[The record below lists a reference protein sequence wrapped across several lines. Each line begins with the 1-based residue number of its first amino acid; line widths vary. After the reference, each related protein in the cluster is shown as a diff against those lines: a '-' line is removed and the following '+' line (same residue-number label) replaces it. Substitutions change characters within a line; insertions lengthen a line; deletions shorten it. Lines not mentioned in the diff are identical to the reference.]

1 MSCGFPTLG
10 QLIKFAY
17 AATGVLPR
25 KYGEQ
30 GDLTESEKK
39 TIQTQLNR
47 LAKEKGSLSG
57 PLGERIRQLAFVV
70 AGAIKS
76 QKVNFA
82 IGESVMD
89 LFEVYNKVV
98 REDGTFLDERDSIRW
113 ICRAYVIPRLALS
126 IQKHL
131 LRFNLAAE
139 GFVTPDE
146 TDWFLPTLTET
157 GITWPLAKVMDWVY
171 QTSNTSQTRFHH
183 PDKGARTDCPAQ
195 AQNLENA
202 ADWGKGRRLPSWPML
217 HRNFSMSMD
226 RLATIENPLYR
237 RELPEA
243 LRESIV
249 QALFLAR
256 VSTYVCDAIAQAYG
270 PAFLG
275 KLVEQFKRHSLL
287 LAQELDEFR
296 KGVATYINEAQVPPE
311 SVDQVWFEASEAHW
325 AWFHDRAEHLGN
337 VLQMLAQ
344 RHAGDLPDGLIG
356 ELVTTYGHYSVRGA
370 VEKWEITQ
378 EFELPEGFAEAVA
391 EGMSL
396 HANPS
401 CSAEDVSG
409 YVDVLRRNKL
419 EAHLPWIGPWLH
431 AAVCYRRQD
440 YEAAFDQVE
449 DAFEQAKYC
458 AGASQAKLVNRY
470 IELAA
475 KTDRWK
481 SFKNGVEWARY
492 LGIPVRV
499 LREDEP
505 TDDRLRAVFAFMKKV
520 QFP

>member
-1 MSCGFPTLG
+1 MSCSFPTLG

-17 AATGVLPR
+17 SATGVLPR

-30 GDLTESEKK
+30 DDLTESEKK

-47 LAKEKGSLSG
+47 LAEEQGSLAG
-57 PLGERIRQLAFVV
+57 PLGERIRQLAFIV

-113 ICRAYVIPRLALS
+113 ICRAYAIPRLALS

-146 TDWFLPTLTET
+146 ADWFLPTLTET

-171 QTSNTSQTRFHH
+171 RTSNTNQTRFHY
-183 PDKGARTDCPAQ
+183 PDKGQQTDYAAQ

-202 ADWGKGRRLPSWPML
+202 ADWGNGKRLPSWPML

-226 RLATIENPLYR
+226 RLGTIENPLYR

-275 KLVEQFKRHSLL
+275 KLIDQFKRHSLL
-287 LAQELDEFR
+287 LAQELEEFR
-296 KGVATYINEAQVPPE
+296 KGVAAYINEAQVPLE
-311 SVDQVWFEASEAHW
+311 SVNQVWFEASEAHW
-325 AWFHDRAEHLGN
+325 TWFCDRAEHLGN
-337 VLQMLAQ
+337 VLQTLAQ

-356 ELVTTYGHYSVRGA
+356 ELVTSYGRYSVRGA
-370 VEKWEITQ
+370 VEQWEIAQ
-378 EFELPEGFAEAVA
+378 EFEAPEGFTVA
-391 EGMSL
+391 LADGMAL
-396 HANPS
+396 HSNPS
-401 CSAEDVSG
+401 CSAEDVDG
-409 YVDVLRRNKL
+409 YVNGLRRDKL
-419 EAHLPWIGPWLH
+419 ESYLPWIGPWLH
-431 AAVCYRRQD
+431 AVVCYRRQD
-440 YEAAFDQVE
+440 YQTAFDHIE
-449 DAFEQAKYC
+449 DAFERAKYC

-481 SFKNGVEWARY
+481 SFKNGVAWARY
-492 LGIPVRV
+492 LGIPVRLLYDV
-499 LREDEP
+499 EP
-505 TDDRLRAVFAFMKKV
+505 TDDSLRSVFGLMKKV
-520 QFP
+520 EYL